1 MSDKDYTEQDAEA
14 VLAMPLNRWCDFERF
29 GQGVVTQT
37 YSNGTEQ
44 GFAGERADLV
54 LQMGPALRRVLYA
67 GIRALTDDAPFQSYL
82 AALYMGDNAAILAYE
97 ASVRPPPREPE
108 PVTVTTTTNGRTRKS
123 RQFAN
128 EAEAMTW
135 IGDEMV
141 ADLER
146 WYPA

>member
-1 MSDKDYTEQDAEA
+1 MTDVDYTEQDAEA
-14 VLAMPLNRWCDFERF
+14 VLAMPLNRWCDFATY

-37 YSNGTEQ
+37 YSNGSEQ

-54 LQMGPALRRVLYA
+54 IQMGPALRRVLYA
-67 GIRALTDDAPFQSYL
+67 GIRALEADPAFQSYL

-97 ASVRPPPREPE
+97 DSVRPSRREPE
-108 PVTVTTTTNGRTRKS
+108 PVTVTTSGNGKRKS
-123 RQFAN
+123 RRFAN

-146 WYPA
+146 RYPS